1 MSARVELRAPVAGSS
16 RRGFLLASLAI
27 MVALGASTACKK
39 EARCKN
45 CGMRIEAQSAW
56 RAELVGDDGSL
67 TSFDTPRCALQSWRS
82 GKTPA
87 KSVRVLDYYD
97 RKPLDGS
104 AVRFV
109 VGGDVVG
116 PMGPDLV
123 PVDPARV
130 GKFLQ
135 DHGAE
140 RALRVEEVTLEVIGS
155 VGQK

>member
-1 MSARVELRAPVAGSS
+1 MGARVELPAPAAVSS
-16 RRGFLLASLAI
+16 RRGLLLASLAL
-27 MVALGASTACKK
+27 VLCASMACKK

-45 CGMRIEAQSAW
+45 CGMRIDPQSAW

-67 TSFDTPRCALQSWRS
+67 TTFDTPRCALQSWRS

-97 RKPLDGS
+97 RRTLDGS

-123 PVDPARV
+123 PVDLARV